1 MADVQLEH
9 GHVRIANRLAEAM
22 LDAEFS
28 GSQFK
33 MLHGLIRLTY
43 GWRRRTV
50 TLSHAELAAYLHTT
64 PSGTFRAALRELVT
78 EGVVL
83 QLEQGVGHKKS
94 TLAIQKDFTRW
105 GKFSVAPERLERMFG
120 GRPESADELIDASSP
135 PTPASETG
143 EEPGAPPVVPDPT
156 PAESVPAGPPA
167 QRQAYGLPENR
178 QAARPEVGTVA
189 GTKWLPPQ
197 GMPQR
202 KDSDRQGNTDDSDFG
217 APRERELIERLPQAA
232 DEVALFLSQFDG
244 VRRIAW
250 VGRLHDLLD
259 RTPHFTPDEVREGL
273 AAFMARL
280 DKSEQGPVALRAF
293 CQRVR
298 DDAARPPEDPART
311 AGDRPRG
318 APRGGNAGEAE
329 AGRAFAAIRKLITVR
344 PVTGQ
349 APVRY
354 IAKTEVEKLGKAALD
369 AYEQIGGAERFLDQN
384 EQIGFLLRD
393 FTAAYR
399 NALQEG
405 AA

>member
-178 QAARPEVGTVA
+178 QAVLAGEPAPDRARFAHELLAREPPHALA
-189 GTKWLPPQ
+189 GSGDRAREQLLVV
-197 GMPQR
+197 PQR
-202 KDSDRQGNTDDSDFG
+202 VSHRTLACAARSIGDRAQLLEGR
-217 APRERELIERLPQAA
+217 PR
-232 DEVALFLSQFDG
+232 
-244 VRRIAW
+244 RRIAA
-250 VGRLHDLLD
+250 HA
-259 RTPHFTPDEVREGL
+259 P
-273 AAFMARL
+273 
-280 DKSEQGPVALRAF
+280 RA
-293 CQRVR
+293 
-298 DDAARPPEDPART
+298 P
-311 AGDRPRG
+311 PRG
-318 APRGGNAGEAE
+318 AR
-329 AGRAFAAIRKLITVR
+329 RASSSRLW
-344 PVTGQ
+344 
-349 APVRY
+349 
-354 IAKTEVEKLGKAALD
+354 
-369 AYEQIGGAERFLDQN
+369 
-384 EQIGFLLRD
+384 
-393 FTAAYR
+393 TASAFVS
-399 NALQEG
+399 
-405 AA
+405 